1 MINMYTIKYHTL
13 IDIDTLESSW
23 RLLENGADMTY
34 FQRFDWYK
42 MLATL
47 NNRVSHKCFVTV
59 IAEVIKDNHT
69 VVIAPLWVVRKD
81 FGKYNHRGVYFFSRG
96 QWSDYQNFIY
106 ADFDSQAVNELLRD
120 VKKQYDVSNFI
131 FEDVPVKSA
140 LFQYINEKY
149 THLVDEGNVCVEFY
163 IPENLEA
170 YHKMLSKNARQN
182 IRTAFNRAEK
192 DGISFSFD
200 FDDKNVNIEDF
211 KAFREAHLGD
221 KIRKGGTTLK
231 SKLVYFISTKI
242 LGRGVYSFAPYT
254 PFQNDK
260 SAHFIT
266 CRNQEGKLCAAYCY
280 GIDKIHNSVVLMAVA
295 TNGEFYKYS
304 PGILSIYKFV
314 IEQME
319 KKGYSRIDF
328 TRGNE
333 KYKFVLGGQKHY
345 NQDLIFKI

>member
-1 MINMYTIKYHTL
+1 MYSITYHTL
-13 IDIDTLESSW
+13 SDIEQLEVSW
-23 RLLENGADMTY
+23 RHLEKGADMTY

-47 NNRVSHKCFVTV
+47 NNRVSHKCFETV
-59 IAEVIKDNHT
+59 IAEVVKENQT
-69 VVIAPLWVVRKD
+69 VIIAPLWIVKKD
-81 FGKYNHRGVYFFSRG
+81 FGKYNQRGVYFFSRG
-96 QWSDYQNFIY
+96 QWSDYQNIIY
-106 ADFDSQAVNELLRD
+106 ADFDSQAVDELLCD
-120 VKKQYDVSNFI
+120 VKKQYGVSNFI
-131 FEDVPVKSA
+131 FEDVPTKSA
-140 LFQYINEKY
+140 FFQYINNKY
-149 THLVDEGNVCVEFY
+149 THLTNEGNVCVELH

-192 DGISFSFD
+192 DGITFSFD
-200 FDDKNVNIEDF
+200 FDDKNVNIEEF

-231 SKLVYFISTKI
+231 SKIVYFISTKI

-254 PFQNDK
+254 PFQDDK

-266 CRNQEGKLCAAYCY
+266 CRNQDGKLCAAYCY
-280 GIDKIHNSVVLMAVA
+280 GIDDVHNSIVLMAVA

-304 PGILSIYKFV
+304 PGILSIYMFV

-319 KKGYSRIDF
+319 KNGYARIDF

-333 KYKFVLGGQKHY
+333 KYKFMLGGQEHY
-345 NQDLIFKI
+345 NQDLKFVI